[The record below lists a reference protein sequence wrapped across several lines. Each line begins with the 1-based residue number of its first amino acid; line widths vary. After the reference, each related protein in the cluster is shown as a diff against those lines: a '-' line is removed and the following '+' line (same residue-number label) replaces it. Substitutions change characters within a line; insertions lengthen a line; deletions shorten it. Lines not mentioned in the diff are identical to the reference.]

1 MCNRDKYFAH
11 RAERLKKK
19 SADLFVLAYQAE
31 QEIGSRSMCASAE
44 AARELAYYA
53 DDTAS
58 RAAWC
63 ETATETDIE
72 SACKRWMQ
80 EEGFWL

>member
-1 MCNRDKYFAH
+1 MCDRDKYFAH

-19 SADLFVLAYQAE
+19 SADLFVLACQTE
-31 QEIGSRSMCASAE
+31 QEIGFNALCAAAE
-44 AARELAYYA
+44 AARALAYYA

-63 ETATETDIE
+63 ETASETDVE